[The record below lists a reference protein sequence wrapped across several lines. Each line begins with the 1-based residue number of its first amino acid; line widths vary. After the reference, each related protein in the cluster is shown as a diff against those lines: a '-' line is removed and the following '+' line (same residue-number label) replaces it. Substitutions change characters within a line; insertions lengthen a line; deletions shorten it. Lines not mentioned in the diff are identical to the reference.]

1 MHYFITSVTF
11 DFDELGAPSPNE
23 QQDLIDDT
31 IGTVWEADDGDDLID
46 EISTATGWCIKAIDY
61 RHVLQS

>member
-1 MHYFITSVTF
+1 MHYVVTAITF
-11 DFDELGAPSPNE
+11 DFDELDAPNPNE

-31 IGTVWEADDGDDLID
+31 IGTVWEADDGDDLVD

>member
-11 DFDELGAPSPNE
+11 DFDELDPPSPDE

-31 IGTVWEADDGDDLID
+31 IGTVWEADDGDDLVD